1 MKQRSWIVIVLAS
14 ILASCGGDTGAASPG
29 EKGGQ
34 SLPAPTSVE
43 VERVV
48 PRSAD
53 ALIRATGTV
62 EADRDVWLSS
72 EVGGRIVWRLP
83 DEGAGVA
90 AGEPIVR
97 FDREPAEIGLSRAEA
112 GHEAA
117 LAAAEHAEREWTRVR
132 ELHAAG
138 DLTDSERDGAE
149 LAQRT
154 ALAGL
159 RDAAAS
165 LRAAERVL
173 RETVVIA
180 PWDGSVAAIVA
191 DIGAGIAPGQPVARL
206 LSSDTPRTVIG
217 LPAAEIVAIEVGDS
231 ARVSLVDLSER
242 RWTGIVSSLATAP
255 DPATRT
261 YRVEIA
267 LPDATAPR
275 IGMAVQVELVRER
288 LAEVV
293 MIPQS
298 AVVVRRGSDLAFLE
312 RDGSARRRLLSLGE
326 RIDDRVRVL
335 EGVEVDDRLIVV
347 GHERLADGEAVEV
360 RAER

>member
-1 MKQRSWIVIVLAS
+1 MRSYWIAIVLAP
-14 ILASCGGDTGAASPG
+14 ILASCGSDTGAAPPAEAGG
-29 EKGGQ
+29 E
-34 SLPAPTSVE
+34 SMPTPTSVE
-43 VERVV
+43 IERIV
-48 PRSAD
+48 PRSAN

-83 DEGAGVA
+83 DEGAAVVA
-90 AGEPIVR
+90 DDPIVR
-97 FDREPAEIGLSRAEA
+97 FDPEPAEIGLARAEA

-132 ELHAAG
+132 DLHAAG

-149 LAQRT
+149 LAQRS
-154 ALAGL
+154 ALAAM
-159 RDAAAS
+159 RDAAAG
-165 LRAAERVL
+165 LRAAERAL
-173 RETVVIA
+173 RETVVDA
-180 PWDGSVAAIVA
+180 PWNGMVAAILA
-191 DIGAGIAPGQPVARL
+191 DVGASIAPGQPIARL
-206 LSSDTPRTVIG
+206 ISSDTPRTVIG
-217 LPAAEIVAIEVGDS
+217 LPAAEIVAIAVGES
-231 ARVSLVDLSER
+231 ARVSLVGLSGR
-242 RWTGIVSSLATAP
+242 AWTGIVRSLGAAP

-267 LPDATAPR
+267 LPSATAPR
-275 IGMAVQVELVRER
+275 VGMAVQVELVREH
-288 LAEVV
+288 LDGVV

-312 RDGSARRRLLSLGE
+312 REGSAERRLLALGE

-335 EGVEVDDRLIVV
+335 DGIEIDDRLIVV